1 MDFSRRINRTC
12 LDIHD
17 AAPLRPFATFR
28 EGCLQRLRELIPFD
42 SAIWGSG
49 VQEPMLIFGIAAVD
63 FAPERLVEYGMRWQA
78 HDVLRSAVAKRPGE
92 ALRNED
98 IQPLD
103 AHYESE
109 IYQAFC
115 GPGGMEHALGVT
127 AIDPVTQVGELVYL
141 FRADRRAVFRDDE
154 RDALEL
160 LMPHLA
166 AAWRHRLLWHVA
178 RGGEAG
184 GRAPAPLPDGHAVV
198 DGLGQVHASDAAFGL
213 RMRTLFA
220 GWTGP
225 LLPPPFRALAAG
237 TGDRIDVAG
246 QGFRLHRGDDRH
258 VLTFAD
264 GAAELPLSPAEL
276 RVAVAF
282 ARGLTAAEAAA
293 SLRVSRATVRN
304 QLAAVYAKLGVHS
317 KVELAR
323 RLDEA
328 GV

>member
-1 MDFSRRINRTC
+1 MNFSRRINQVA
-12 LDIHD
+12 LDIHE

-28 EGCLQRLRELIPFD
+28 EGCLHRLRELIPFD

-63 FAPERLVEYGMRWQA
+63 FSAERLVEYGVRWQA
-78 HDVLRSAVAKRPGE
+78 HDLLRAAVAQRPGE

-98 IQPLD
+98 IQTLGE
-103 AHYESE
+103 HYQSE

-178 RGGEAG
+178 RGGDG
-184 GRAPAPLPDGHAVV
+184 SGRAPPPLPDGHAVV
-198 DGLGQVHASDAAFGL
+198 DGLGQVHASDPAFGL
-213 RMRTLFA
+213 RMRTLFD
-220 GWTGP
+220 GWIGP
-225 LLPPPFRALAAG
+225 LLPPPLRALVAG
-237 TGDRIDVAG
+237 TGDRTQVKG
-246 QGFRLHRGDDRH
+246 QRFRLHRGGDRH
-258 VLTFAD
+258 VLSFAD
-264 GAAELPLSPAEL
+264 LATEPPLSPAEL
-276 RVAVAF
+276 RVATAF

-293 SLRVSRATVRN
+293 ELRISRATARN
-304 QLAAVYAKLGVHS
+304 QLAAVYAKLDVHS

-323 RLDEA
+323 RLEDA
-328 GV
+328 GG